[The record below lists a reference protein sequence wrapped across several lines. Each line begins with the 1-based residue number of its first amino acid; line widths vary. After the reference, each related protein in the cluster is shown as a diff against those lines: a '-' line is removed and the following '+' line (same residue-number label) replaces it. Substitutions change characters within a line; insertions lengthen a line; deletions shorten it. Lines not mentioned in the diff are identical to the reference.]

1 MQPIGDNARGD
12 DTPHGSFR
20 NGIVALGGN
29 LPLDGRSPAET
40 LRAAVAT
47 LSDRGVEVTARS
59 YLYRT
64 PAFPPGSGP
73 DFANAVVQVRTAL
86 APETVLTLLHEIE
99 AAFGRVRDQRWGPRS
114 LDLDLI
120 ALGDVILP
128 DADTHAEWRA
138 LPPDA
143 QGSRVP
149 DRLILPHPRVQDRAF
164 VLIPLAEAVPDWHHP
179 VTGQSVAEMV
189 AALPEADRQ
198 SVIAL
203 DQRV

>member
-1 MQPIGDNARGD
+1 LQPIGDNARGD

-59 YLYRT
+59 HLYRT

-73 DFANAVVQVRTAL
+73 DFANAVVQVRTASS
-86 APETVLTLLHEIE
+86 AETVLTLLHEIE

-164 VLIPLAEAVPDWHHP
+164 VLIPLSDAVPDWHHP

>member
-1 MQPIGDNARGD
+1 
-12 DTPHGSFR
+12 
-20 NGIVALGGN
+20 
-29 LPLDGRSPAET
+29 
-40 LRAAVAT
+40 
-47 LSDRGVEVTARS
+47 VTARS
-59 YLYRT
+59 HLYRT

-73 DFANAVVQVRTAL
+73 DFANALVQVRTAL
-86 APETVLTLLHEIE
+86 APETVLILLHEIE
-99 AAFGRVRDQRWGPRS
+99 AAYGRVRDQRWGPRS

-128 DADTHAEWRA
+128 DADTHAGWRA
-138 LPPDA
+138 LPSEV

-164 VLIPLAEAVPDWHHP
+164 VLIPLRDAVPDWHHP